1 MYIIDRF
8 EGDIAVVEA
17 NDTMLE
23 IPRRLLPSDAQEGD
37 VLQKDG
43 DAYLVDRDATEKRKE
58 EINRLMKGIWG

>member
-17 NDTMLE
+17 DETMMN
-23 IPRRLLPSDAQEGD
+23 IPRAQLPSEAQEGD
-37 VLQKDG
+37 VLQKNG
-43 DAYLVDRDATEKRKE
+43 EVYVVDHAATEKRKE

>member
-17 NDTMLE
+17 DETMLD
-23 IPRRLLPSDAQEGD
+23 IPRSQLPAEAQEGD
-37 VLQKDG
+37 VLQKNG
-43 DAYLVDRDATEKRKE
+43 DVYVVDRAATEKRKE

>member
-17 NDTMLE
+17 DETMLD
-23 IPRRLLPSDAQEGD
+23 IPRSQLPAEAQEGD
-37 VLQKDG
+37 VLQKNG
-43 DAYLVDRDATEKRKE
+43 DVYIVDRAATEKRKE

>member
-23 IPRRLLPSDAQEGD
+23 IPRRLLPPDAQEGD